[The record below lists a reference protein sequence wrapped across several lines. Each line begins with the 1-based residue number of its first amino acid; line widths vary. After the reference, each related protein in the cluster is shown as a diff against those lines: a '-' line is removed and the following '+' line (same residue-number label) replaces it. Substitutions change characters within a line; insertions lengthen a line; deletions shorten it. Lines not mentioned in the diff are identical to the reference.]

1 MYVTELS
8 SNLKEKPLHTQHLQG
23 PQSRSLPKHFKLSTP
38 SGGGVALQYYDISKD
53 KLFVCKSI
61 AIVCQIA
68 YVQAAKIFLENLYR
82 YVTVYVI
89 CCLLKGGFVQ
99 VCS

>member
-1 MYVTELS
+1 MYITELS
-8 SNLKEKPLHTQHLQG
+8 SNLKEKPLHTHLQG

-38 SGGGVALQYYDISKD
+38 NAGGATLQYYDISKD

-61 AIVCQIA
+61 AIICQIA

-82 YVTVYVI
+82 
-89 CCLLKGGFVQ
+89 
-99 VCS
+99 